1 MNYKIVVAASLL
13 LSAVLSTIGFIIHS
27 RKTK

>member
-1 MNYKIVVAASLL
+1 MNYKIVIAASLL
-13 LSAVLSTIGFIIHS
+13 LSAVFSIIGFIAHS